1 MASTT
6 GAYRLTWGLV
16 WTTARLGRLKG
27 GRRAWIFEPD
37 WGRFRVKSA
46 AVNTGSQNL
55 TGGEA
60 GAESEGMREQLYPD
74 LLRRVV
80 LDQRLGGAI
89 LIGRTGSGRRAAFDA
104 AVADIEPRPSIIHL
118 NGSPFAAQTRYGVL
132 SLMLSRLETTPLM
145 SRHEL
150 VRAVAAL
157 IGDQRTIVTLGSP
170 DLVDVDSAAVLAQ
183 LAAMRKISLVVV
195 CERPSELPADLSAL
209 HRSGLLVRIDV
220 PGMDVGRTRSFL
232 EAELGG
238 PVSMFA
244 AAVLWRLCRASRAL
258 IRQVAREFA
267 AQGRLRIEA
276 GTWILVPGPV
286 PIPAGIRVPH
296 LASVSREERRLLL
309 LLAQGGPA
317 STTVLRHCGLA
328 GEVNSLRSRGLVTVE
343 GSRSESVDLAVPLL
357 GHILRERADESEVRD
372 LEEAACLV
380 YADPQAARVLTEA
393 RVMRDVGNDAGAVA
407 VIETFSRLGGF
418 SADGWNAE
426 PNTRGLILE
435 VQVRALLTLG
445 RHASIDTSLARA
457 AQGLTPAVRAGA
469 GERGLVRADQL
480 VGLLGAYAAA
490 ITGRPSQAFGLTEVL
505 WETEALHLKA
515 LAVQAKAWAVTDRQR
530 EALAIVASID
540 SDIAALRLA
549 GVLDEVM
556 TPWECADIECTL
568 LKVRLLAGDW
578 RAAARTAS
586 RLTEGRYP
594 VPHAI
599 AFGDVVGG
607 MLSALAHETEE
618 ALSILLPAMHQ
629 LSVLA
634 DGAVPAGIRAAAAF
648 CLADLDQG
656 DVENLSA
663 PIPDA
668 EMSSSDFLGWA
679 GAVLDCLRRGRD
691 DAAGAIVDL
700 VELADRCHDRG
711 AETLEMGALAAA
723 LRLGDTSGA
732 DRLGQLAATSSA
744 PAAQGYLLLARSVAR
759 GDVSALAEGLE
770 RLLRCGQH
778 LYSHGQGGVLVERLS
793 RQDQRRLLAAGFL
806 ETPGG
811 PSAESEPAGHA
822 RQAWLTHLT
831 KREAQIAKQA
841 ISGMTNT
848 AIARVNGVSVRTV
861 EGHLYQVYS
870 KLHVR
875 NRQELAALARPGRTS
890 SRS

>member
-1 MASTT
+1 MS
-6 GAYRLTWGLV
+6 
-16 WTTARLGRLKG
+16 
-27 GRRAWIFEPD
+27 P
-37 WGRFRVKSA
+37 
-46 AVNTGSQNL
+46 
-55 TGGEA
+55 
-60 GAESEGMREQLYPD
+60 

-89 LIGRTGSGRRAAFDA
+89 LIGRAGSGRRATFDA
-104 AVADIEPRPSIIHL
+104 AVAGIEPRPTVIHL

-132 SLMLSRLETTPLM
+132 SLMLSRLETTPSV

-150 VRAVAAL
+150 VRAVATL
-157 IGDQRTIVTLGSP
+157 IGEQRTIVTLGSP
-170 DLVDVDSAAVLAQ
+170 DFIDGDSAAVLAQ

-195 CERPSELPADLSAL
+195 CERTSQLPADISAL

-220 PGMDVGRTRSFL
+220 PGMDAGRTKSFL

-267 AQGRLRIEA
+267 AQGRLRIEG

-286 PIPAGIRVPH
+286 HIPAGIRVPH

-317 STTVLRHCGLA
+317 SMSALRHCGLA

-343 GSRSESVDLAVPLL
+343 GSRSESVDLAVPLV
-357 GHILRERADESEVRD
+357 GHILRERADESELADEAVR
-372 LEEAACLV
+372 EV

-393 RVMRDVGNDAGAVA
+393 RAMRDVGDDAGAVA
-407 VIETFSRLGGF
+407 AIETFSRSGGF
-418 SADGWNAE
+418 SADAWRTE

-435 VQVRALLTLG
+435 VQVRALLTRG
-445 RHASIDTSLARA
+445 RHASIDTCLARA
-457 AQGLTPAVRAGA
+457 AEGLASAVKFGA
-469 GERGLVRADQL
+469 GGRSHVQAEQL
-480 VGLLGAYAAA
+480 LGLLSAYAAV
-490 ITGRPSQAFGLTEVL
+490 ITGRPRQALGLTEVL

-515 LAVQAKAWAVTDRQR
+515 LAVQAEAWAVADRQR
-530 EALAIVASID
+530 EALSIVASID

-578 RAAARTAS
+578 RAAARAAS
-586 RLTEGRYP
+586 RLAEGRYP

-607 MLSALAHETEE
+607 MLSALAHETDE

-648 CLADLDQG
+648 CLADLDHG
-656 DVENLSA
+656 DAESLSA
-663 PIPDA
+663 PIPDP
-668 EMSSSDFLGWA
+668 ELSSSDFLGWA

-732 DRLGQLAATSSA
+732 DRLGQLSARSSA
-744 PAAQGYLLLARSVAR
+744 PAAEGYRLLARSVVR
-759 GDVSALAEGLE
+759 GDPSALAEGLE
-770 RLLRCGQH
+770 RLIRCGQH

-793 RQDQRRLLAAGFL
+793 RQDQRRVLAAAFL

-875 NRQELAALARPGRTS
+875 NRQELAALARPGRSS